1 MCGITSPLPCIV
13 GREVANSGVDA
24 LANAI
29 SEGMVALI
37 TETVTWWIDVPS
49 IDLTAQDN
57 VVHTLRGFMMPM
69 AILVAVAGLMFAGI
83 RMTLSRKGDPLI
95 DIGRGLFST
104 AFWSAAGIAAPA
116 AALQASDAL
125 ASWILDTSTGGR
137 FEERLVATFSTGIA
151 SPGLVIVFGI
161 LAICAAAI
169 QAILLIFR
177 EIAILVLSGAVVF
190 AASGQFNALTRP
202 WLRKVLAWAP
212 ALIFYKPAAALVY
225 ATGFA
230 MIGEGSGVRTL
241 FMGFAILGLSL
252 IALPALLK
260 FFNWSVGSVDGGSG
274 GAFGAGL
281 AAAGGGL
288 HAASWLGGG
297 GGGSTA
303 SEQARYVQQ
312 TLGPADGGGSAAP
325 AGAAPAAGSREQRGG
340 ADQAQPSSGATAG
353 KAGAGAGPSAA
364 GTGARTGAAASA
376 GAGATGAGGGAA
388 AAGAGGGSGAA
399 GAGAA
404 GAAGAGAA
412 GGPIGLAA
420 VVGAQA
426 AQQGAKNAASKAT
439 DAMGG

>member
-252 IALPALLK
+252 ISRFGRRRERWRVRCRP
-260 FFNWSVGSVDGGSG
+260 GGGWRRAARGVLAGRWRWWKHRLGTGPLRAADAWPCGRRRVG
-274 GAFGAGL
+274 GAGRRR
-281 AAAGGGL
+281 AGGRL
-288 HAASWLGGG
+288 K
-297 GGGSTA
+297 
-303 SEQARYVQQ
+303 
-312 TLGPADGGGSAAP
+312 
-325 AGAAPAAGSREQRGG
+325 GAAWRG
-340 ADQAQPSSGATAG
+340 
-353 KAGAGAGPSAA
+353 
-364 GTGARTGAAASA
+364 R
-376 GAGATGAGGGAA
+376 
-388 AAGAGGGSGAA
+388 SGAA
-399 GAGAA
+399 VLGSD
-404 GAAGAGAA
+404 
-412 GGPIGLAA
+412 GG
-420 VVGAQA
+420 
-426 AQQGAKNAASKAT
+426 QGGCRRGT
-439 DAMGG
+439 

>member
-13 GREVANSGVDA
+13 GREVANSGVEA

-29 SEGMVALI
+29 SEGMVALV

-57 VVHTLRGFMMPM
+57 VVHTLRGFMLPM
-69 AILVAVAGLMFAGI
+69 AIFVAIAGLMFAGI

-116 AALQASDAL
+116 AALQASDVL
-125 ASWILDTSTGGR
+125 SSWILDTSTGGR
-137 FEERLVATFSTGIA
+137 FEERMVATFSAALA

-161 LAICAAAI
+161 LAICAGAV
-169 QAILLIFR
+169 QAVLLIFR
-177 EIAILVLSGAVVF
+177 EIAVLVLSGAVVF
-190 AASGQFNALTRP
+190 AASGQFNSLTRP
-202 WLRKVLAWAP
+202 WLRKILAWGP
-212 ALIFYKPAAALVY
+212 ALIFYKPVAALVY

-274 GAFGAGL
+274 GGFGAGL

-297 GGGSTA
+297 GGGSSA
-303 SEQARYVQQ
+303 SEHARYVQQ
-312 TLGPADGGGSAAP
+312 TLGPADGGASAAP
-325 AGAAPAAGSREQRGG
+325 AGAAPAAGPREPRVG
-340 ADQAQPSSGATAG
+340 ADQAQSSSGATAG
-353 KAGAGAGPSAA
+353 RATVGAGPGAA
-364 GTGARTGAAASA
+364 GTGARTGGAAAGA

-388 AAGAGGGSGAA
+388 AAGAGAGGA
-399 GAGAA
+399 AA

-412 GGPIGLAA
+412 GGPIGVAA